1 MFCYLKVLFIVLC
14 VATILGLILLRVQ
27 VFQENLPFE
36 QINDYCFF
44 GTENA
49 VPRNYSEEAI
59 KRDILSKLPKNMRS
73 EVQKG
78 LRKTE
83 IIYRNK
89 LGRAMGETACPFQE
103 EITSKLFYEVFSDI
117 PE

>member
-1 MFCYLKVLFIVLC
+1 MFCDFKVLFVVLC
-14 VATILGLILLRVQ
+14 AATLLGLFSLRVR
-27 VFQENLPFE
+27 VFEEKLPFE
-36 QINDYCFF
+36 QFKDYCFF

-59 KRDILSKLPKNMRS
+59 KRDILSKLPKKVRT

-78 LRKTE
+78 LRKTK

-89 LGRAMGETACPFQE
+89 LGKAMGETACPFQV
-103 EITSKLFYEVFSDI
+103 EVTHPF
-117 PE
+117 P